1 MADRVSLGA
10 VLNSLI
16 TAGVIAGAVATT
28 GVAVLAY
35 RADASEQKV
44 EKIDQRQRVLER
56 DSAWTTK
63 MLGLLLTERGIK
75 VPPPPPLR
83 EITSE

>member
-16 TAGVIAGAVATT
+16 TAGVIAGAVATR

-44 EKIDQRQRVLER
+44 EKSDQR
-56 DSAWTTK
+56 
-63 MLGLLLTERGIK
+63 
-75 VPPPPPLR
+75 
-83 EITSE
+83 